1 MTAYVCM
8 DCQGFGIEKQEVGA
22 MDYQNLRYEK
32 RQEIGIISL
41 DRPDKR
47 NALSL
52 GMLREMIEVLE
63 SIKKDNGIR
72 VVIIRSEGQ
81 VFCSGHDLSEMI
93 GKEALFYQKLFET
106 CSEMME
112 LIRHVPQPVIGQIQ
126 GVATAAG
133 CQLVAACDLAI
144 ASEEA
149 RFATSGIKIGLFC
162 TTPMVP
168 LSRAVG
174 RKKAL
179 EMLLMGDMISA
190 REAERYGL
198 VNKVVPPE
206 ALEGEAESF
215 ARKIAAA
222 SPLVVQIGK
231 RAFYSQIE
239 MEESNA
245 YKYATEVIALNAMAA
260 DAQEGISAFR
270 EKRDPIWQGK

>member
-1 MTAYVCM
+1 V
-8 DCQGFGIEKQEVGA
+8 FLWFIEKAYDEDKEDAA
-22 MDYQNLRYEK
+22 MDYQNLKYEK
-32 RQEIGIISL
+32 RQQIGIISL

-72 VVIIRSEGQ
+72 VAIIRSEGQ
-81 VFCSGHDLSEMI
+81 DFCSGHDLSEMI
-93 GKEALFYQKLFET
+93 GKEARFYQKLFET

-112 LIRHVPQPVIGQIQ
+112 LIRHVSQPVIGQIQ
-126 GVATAAG
+126 GAATAAG

-149 RFATSGIKIGLFC
+149 RFATPGVKIGLFC

-206 ALEGEAESF
+206 ALEVEVESF

>member
-1 MTAYVCM
+1 
-8 DCQGFGIEKQEVGA
+8 

>member
-1 MTAYVCM
+1 M
-8 DCQGFGIEKQEVGA
+8 DFQ
-22 MDYQNLRYEK
+22 DLRYE
-32 RQEIGIISL
+32 RNQGIGIISL

-52 GMLREMIEVLE
+52 GLLKQMIEVLE
-63 SIKKDNGIR
+63 SIKKDNEIR
-72 VVIIRSEGQ
+72 VVIIRSEGR
-81 VFCSGHDLSEMI
+81 VFSSGHDLSEMI
-93 GKEALFYQKLFET
+93 GKNALFYKRLFET

-112 LIRHVPQPVIGQIQ
+112 LIRSIPQPVIGQIQ

-149 RFATSGIKIGLFC
+149 RFATPGIKIGLFC

-179 EMLLMGDMISA
+179 EMLLTGDMISA

-198 VNKVVPPE
+198 VNKVVPAE
-206 ALEGEAESF
+206 DLEREVESL
-215 ARKIAAA
+215 ARKITAA
-222 SPLVVQIGK
+222 SSLVVGIGK
-231 RAFYSQIE
+231 RAFFSQIE
-239 MEESNA
+239 MEESKA
-245 YKYATEVIALNAMAA
+245 YRYATEVIALNAMAA
-260 DAQEGISAFR
+260 DAQEGMSAFL
-270 EKRDPIWQGK
+270 EKRDPIWQRK